1 MSIKEKLNTD
11 LKQAMLAG
19 DKARAET
26 IRGLKSAILYAE
38 VAGSNREDG
47 LSDEKAVAVLAKEAK
62 KRQESIDAYQQ
73 SGNHEQA
80 EAEQAEKVIIDGYL
94 PEQVSEEELKAMV
107 EKACESYNEL
117 SMRDMGE
124 IIGKIKAQA
133 GPGADGSLVA
143 RLVKERI
150 NT

>member
-1 MSIKEKLNTD
+1 MDIKEKLNSD

-47 LSDEKAVAVLAKEAK
+47 LTNEKATAVLAKEAK

-73 SGNHEQA
+73 SGNHDQA
-80 EAEQAEKVIIDGYL
+80 EAERAEKAIIDAYL
-94 PEQVSEEELKAMV
+94 PEQLSEEELNTIV
-107 EKACESYNEL
+107 EKTCETYDEL

-124 IIGKIKAQA
+124 VISKVKAQA
-133 GPGADGSLVA
+133 GPGADGALVA
-143 RLVKERI
+143 RLVKDRI
-150 NT
+150 NS